1 MSASYSDFREIP
13 QIPQYPQIRCLTSDL
28 GNPRFLG
35 VAQLDEGHMTTGDVA
50 RALKASQAAIQDWAD
65 QGVLPSF
72 RTPGGHR
79 RFRREDVEAFLKSQ
93 EPAA

>member
-1 MSASYSDFREIP
+1 MS
-13 QIPQYPQIRCLTSDL
+13 QIVRPKYLTS
-28 GNPRFLG
+28 G
-35 VAQLDEGHMTTGDVA
+35 EVA
-50 RALKASQAAIQDWAD
+50 RAVGASIAAVQAWAD

-79 RFRREDVEAFLKSQ
+79 RFRREDVETFLAKQ

>member
-1 MSASYSDFREIP
+1 MS
-13 QIPQYPQIRCLTSDL
+13 QI
-28 GNPRFLG
+28 NPPNHL
-35 VAQLDEGHMTTGDVA
+35 TTGEVA
-50 RALKASQAAIQDWAD
+50 RVTGNSVAAIQNWAD

-79 RFRREDVEAFLKSQ
+79 RFRSEDVAAFMKSQ